1 MGKTNVK
8 TSTSSTGTKVK
19 KPTVGGGALGPKI
32 KK

>member
-1 MGKTNVK
+1 MEKTKGKT
-8 TSTSSTGTKVK
+8 SASSTATKDK